1 MFYLSWKFREWFFGS
16 LLCLFVHYIPF
27 QSLHRSSTSR
37 TRAKL
42 ADSISRWLCPISVR
56 LAHTFICPMLLMS
69 LYPPVVG
76 LYIEQICLACLFFLK
91 IKITHISS
99 IVEGVLMLVL
109 LVITFSAQT
118 FVHNSFDRESS

>member
-1 MFYLSWKFREWFFGS
+1 MVLRLTAMPVRPLHPLSVLTQVFDQPDESETGGLYFPMAMSNLCTPGTYFYLSYVTHVLVS
-16 LLCLFVHYIPF
+16 
-27 QSLHRSSTSR
+27 
-37 TRAKL
+37 
-42 ADSISRWLCPISVR
+42 
-56 LAHTFICPMLLMS
+56 
-69 LYPPVVG
+69 PVVG